1 MVKVYEFLAN
11 GFEEIEAL
19 APVDILRRGGIDIK
33 TVSITGSQYAESSHG
48 ITIKADLTF
57 EEAGSFGDADL
68 LMLPGGMPG
77 AANLKEH
84 QGVREAMLQQFNS
97 GKLVSAICAA
107 PMVLGSLGIVKGKK
121 ATCYPGFQQYL
132 TDATYTARLVEH
144 DGNVITGEGP
154 AATFPYAYSWNANWR
169 FYNLTNIIIPNCNI
183 SWITLSLWQVVRVCV
198 WAASCPSSL
207 FPSQGS
213 LFSCVP

>member
-48 ITIKADLTF
+48 ITIKAALTF

-132 TDATYTARLVEH
+132 TDATYTAQLVEH

-154 AATFPYAYSWNANWR
+154 AATFPYAYH
-169 FYNLTNIIIPNCNI
+169 I
-183 SWITLSLWQVVRVCV
+183 LSCFIGEEKTREIEKGMRYSHLMER
-198 WAASCPSSL
+198 
-207 FPSQGS
+207 
-213 LFSCVP
+213 